1 MKLSEDELKRLR
13 KLREAVAGKEEDED
27 LEIED
32 GEPFPDIPDRTVFP
46 EKRGSSSSGKSKL
59 TCF

>member
-1 MKLSEDELKRLR
+1 MKLSEDELKRLL

-32 GEPFPDIPDRTVFP
+32 GEPFPDIPDIAEQP
-46 EKRGSSSSGKSKL
+46 AKEKEK
-59 TCF
+59 TA